1 VKCSFCSHEF
11 DEAEAAA
18 ACRACV
24 LSANCGRVRCPR
36 CGYEDVRPSRLARA
50 FSGWRRGRRARE
62 GRRGSRRCPDGLT
75 LQELGPGGRGTV
87 LRLLD
92 LEQRG
97 RLAQRLMVLG
107 VLPGVQVEVV
117 RCSPAVVFRIG
128 HSQFAVDDQL
138 ARMVLVKPERE
149 DQDGSGTGN
158 A

>member
-1 VKCSFCSHEF
+1 M
-11 DEAEAAA
+11 
-18 ACRACV
+18 
-24 LSANCGRVRCPR
+24 
-36 CGYEDVRPSRLARA
+36 
-50 FSGWRRGRRARE
+50 
-62 GRRGSRRCPDGLT
+62 
-75 LQELGPGGRGTV
+75 

-128 HSQFAVDDQL
+128 HSQFAIDDQL
-138 ARMVLVKPERE
+138 AQMVLVRPERE

-158 A
+158 AGR